1 MPSQSI
7 PLLLC
12 VKVAFDYTIEIRWQK
27 TVSVR
32 METTLTDSDRQ
43 NPNCTQTQNKM
54 DGQGNYSCR
63 GDCGRRSLQL
73 LKDIMQHII
82 DWIFRILG
90 WIFMSATAFGLL
102 ILLIVLAGMTYGGYV
117 EFMKYL
123 KLVTS

>member
-1 MPSQSI
+1 
-7 PLLLC
+7 
-12 VKVAFDYTIEIRWQK
+12 
-27 TVSVR
+27 
-32 METTLTDSDRQ
+32 METTLADSDRQ

-54 DGQGNYSCR
+54 DGQGNHSCR

-90 WIFMSATAFGLL
+90 WIFMSATFFGLL

>member
-1 MPSQSI
+1 
-7 PLLLC
+7 
-12 VKVAFDYTIEIRWQK
+12 
-27 TVSVR
+27 

-90 WIFMSATAFGLL
+90 WSMAATTIFALSIFFIAMG
-102 ILLIVLAGMTYGGYV
+102 GMMYGGYV